1 MTHSLHERSHFVK
14 KGSNLFITNQ
24 TNGHIWQVNGI
35 FFGWCCNLF
44 REVFALCSET
54 HNNMQ
59 TNKTNDMKKIV
70 LLFAVMLGA
79 FAMNAQNEAKSD
91 TARFPLGEVEI
102 LVVSKP
108 DTSNTPSDS
117 LSGSID
123 TPDVPTK
130 NDLTHWGGL
139 DLGVNFLVNSDNKM
153 KYPANDEWIEL
164 DQAHSLSWRFNLFE
178 QKIRIVK
185 DYAGIITGV
194 SLVYNSYSFDKNVAL
209 FANSD
214 STFAVLDT
222 VSQYSKN
229 KLRAT
234 YLQVPLMLE
243 FNTSNDPERT
253 FHVAAGIIGGWKIG
267 SQYKQRFES
276 EGKEYKVK
284 VSDDYNLS
292 PLTLDATA
300 RIGYRNLTLFA
311 TYGLTS
317 LFKNDKGPE
326 VYPITVGLSLVP
338 FE

>member
-1 MTHSLHERSHFVK
+1 M
-14 KGSNLFITNQ
+14 
-24 TNGHIWQVNGI
+24 
-35 FFGWCCNLF
+35 F
-44 REVFALCSET
+44 RRHT
-54 HNNMQ
+54 NNMQ
-59 TNKTNDMKKIV
+59 TNKTNHMKKML
-70 LLFAVMLGA
+70 LLFSVMLGA

-108 DTSNTPSDS
+108 DTSTTPSPDT
-117 LSGSID
+117 LSIEEPEGPS
-123 TPDVPTK
+123 K

-139 DLGVNFLVNSDNKM
+139 DLGMNFLVNSDNKM

-164 DQAHSLSWRFNLFE
+164 DQAKSLSWRFNLLE
-178 QKIRIVK
+178 QKIRIAK

-194 SLVYNSYSFDKNVAL
+194 SLVYNSYSFNKNVAM
-209 FANSD
+209 FSNAD

-253 FHVAAGIIGGWKIG
+253 FHIAAGIIGGWKIG
-267 SQYKQRFES
+267 SQYKQKFDTD
-276 EGKEYKVK
+276 GKEYKVK
-284 VSDDYNLS
+284 VSDDFNLS

-317 LFKNDKGPE
+317 LFKEDKGPE
-326 VYPITVGLSLVP
+326 VYPVTVGLSLVP
-338 FE
+338 FK

>member
-1 MTHSLHERSHFVK
+1 
-14 KGSNLFITNQ
+14 
-24 TNGHIWQVNGI
+24 
-35 FFGWCCNLF
+35 
-44 REVFALCSET
+44 
-54 HNNMQ
+54 
-59 TNKTNDMKKIV
+59 MKKIA
-70 LLFAVMLGA
+70 LIFTVMLGA

-108 DTSNTPSDS
+108 DTTNDNSVDS
-117 LSGSID
+117 LSNVIEEPKGPS
-123 TPDVPTK
+123 K

-139 DLGVNFLVNSDNKM
+139 DLGVNFLVNSDNKL
-153 KYPANDEWIEL
+153 KYPTNDEWIEL
-164 DQAHSLSWRFNLFE
+164 DQSKSLSWRFNLFE
-178 QKIRIVK
+178 QKIRIAK

-209 FANSD
+209 FGNSD

-222 VSQYSKN
+222 VAQYSKN

-234 YLQVPLMLE
+234 YLQVPLLVE
-243 FNTSNDPERT
+243 FNTSNDPDRT

-276 EGKEYKVK
+276 DGKEYKVK

-317 LFKNDKGPE
+317 LFKDDKGPE
-326 VYPITVGLSLVP
+326 VYPVTVGLSLMP
-338 FE
+338 FK

>member
-1 MTHSLHERSHFVK
+1 MIRTH
-14 KGSNLFITNQ
+14 T
-24 TNGHIWQVNGI
+24 
-35 FFGWCCNLF
+35 
-44 REVFALCSET
+44 
-54 HNNMQ
+54 NNMQ
-59 TNKTNDMKKIV
+59 TNKTNYMKKIA
-70 LLFAVMLGA
+70 LIFTVMLGA

-108 DTSNTPSDS
+108 DTTNDNSVDS
-117 LSGSID
+117 LSNVIEEPEGPS
-123 TPDVPTK
+123 K

-164 DQAHSLSWRFNLFE
+164 DHGKSLSWRFNFVE
-178 QKIRIVK
+178 QKIRIAK

-194 SLVYNSYSFDKNVAL
+194 SLVYNSYTFDRNVAL
-209 FANSD
+209 YSNPD

-222 VSQYSKN
+222 VAQYSKN

-234 YLQVPLMLE
+234 YLQVPLLLE
-243 FNTSNDPERT
+243 FNTSGDPDKT
-253 FHVAAGIIGGWKIG
+253 FHLAAGIVGGVRIG
-267 SQYKQRFES
+267 SKYKQKFES
-276 EGKEYKVK
+276 DGKNYRAK

-317 LFKNDKGPE
+317 LFKDDKGPE
-326 VYPITVGLSLVP
+326 VYPVTVGLSLVP
-338 FE
+338 FR

>member
-1 MTHSLHERSHFVK
+1 MEFFLVGVVTFFERCSPYVQKTHKH
-14 KGSNLFITNQ
+14 
-24 TNGHIWQVNGI
+24 
-35 FFGWCCNLF
+35 
-44 REVFALCSET
+44 
-54 HNNMQ
+54 MQ
-59 TNKTNDMKKIV
+59 TNKTNHMKKIA
-70 LLFAVMLGA
+70 LIFTVMLGA

-108 DTSNTPSDS
+108 DTTNDNSVDS
-117 LSGSID
+117 LSNVIEEPKGPS
-123 TPDVPTK
+123 K

-139 DLGVNFLVNSDNKM
+139 DVGVNFLVNSDNKM

-164 DQAHSLSWRFNLFE
+164 DHRHSLSWRFNLFE

-209 FANSD
+209 FSNSD

-222 VSQYSKN
+222 VAQYSKN

-234 YLQVPLMLE
+234 YLQVPLLLE

-267 SQYKQRFES
+267 SQYKQKFES

-284 VSDDYNLS
+284 VSDDFNLS

-317 LFKNDKGPE
+317 LFKDDKGPE
-326 VYPITVGLSLVP
+326 VYPVTVGLSLVP
-338 FE
+338 FK

>member
-1 MTHSLHERSHFVK
+1 
-14 KGSNLFITNQ
+14 
-24 TNGHIWQVNGI
+24 
-35 FFGWCCNLF
+35 
-44 REVFALCSET
+44 
-54 HNNMQ
+54 MQ
-59 TNKTNDMKKIV
+59 TNKTNYMKKIA
-70 LLFAVMLGA
+70 LIFTVMLGA

-108 DTSNTPSDS
+108 DTTNDTSVDTLSNVIDEPDAPS
-117 LSGSID
+117 
-123 TPDVPTK
+123 K

-139 DLGVNFLVNSDNKM
+139 DLGMNFLVNSDNKM

-164 DQAHSLSWRFNLFE
+164 DQGHSLSWRFNLLE
-178 QKIRIVK
+178 QKIRLAK

-209 FANSD
+209 YSNSD

-222 VSQYSKN
+222 VAQYSKN

-317 LFKNDKGPE
+317 LFKDDKGPE
-326 VYPITVGLSLVP
+326 VYPVTVGLSLVP
-338 FE
+338 FR

>member
-1 MTHSLHERSHFVK
+1 MFRTH
-14 KGSNLFITNQ
+14 T
-24 TNGHIWQVNGI
+24 
-35 FFGWCCNLF
+35 
-44 REVFALCSET
+44 
-54 HNNMQ
+54 NNMQ
-59 TNKTNDMKKIV
+59 TNKTNHMKKIA
-70 LLFAVMLGA
+70 LIFTVMLGA

-108 DTSNTPSDS
+108 DTTNDNSVDS
-117 LSGSID
+117 LSNVIEV
-123 TPDVPTK
+123 PDAPSK

-164 DQAHSLSWRFNLFE
+164 DHSKSLSWRFNFIE

-209 FANSD
+209 FGNSD

-253 FHVAAGIIGGWKIG
+253 FHVAAGVIGGWKIG
-267 SQYKQRFES
+267 SQYKQKFEND
-276 EGKEYKVK
+276 GKEYKVK

-317 LFKNDKGPE
+317 LFKDYKGPE
-326 VYPITVGLSLVP
+326 VYPVTIGLSLVP
-338 FE
+338 FK

>member
-1 MTHSLHERSHFVK
+1 MDFFLVGVVTFFERCSPYVQKTHKH
-14 KGSNLFITNQ
+14 
-24 TNGHIWQVNGI
+24 
-35 FFGWCCNLF
+35 
-44 REVFALCSET
+44 
-54 HNNMQ
+54 MQ
-59 TNKTNDMKKIV
+59 TNKTNHMKKIA
-70 LLFAVMLGA
+70 LIFTVMLGA

-108 DTSNTPSDS
+108 DTTNDNSVDS
-117 LSGSID
+117 LSNVIEEPKGPS
-123 TPDVPTK
+123 K
-130 NDLTHWGGL
+130 YDLTHWGGL
-139 DLGVNFLVNSDNKM
+139 DVGVNFLVNSDNKM
-153 KYPANDEWIEL
+153 KYPVNDEWIEL
-164 DQAHSLSWRFNLFE
+164 DHRHSLSWRFNLFE

-194 SLVYNSYSFDKNVAL
+194 SLAYNSYSFDKNVAL
-209 FANSD
+209 FSNSD

-222 VSQYSKN
+222 VAQYSKN

-234 YLQVPLMLE
+234 YLQVPLLLE

-267 SQYKQRFES
+267 SQYKQKFES

-284 VSDDYNLS
+284 VSDDFNFS

-317 LFKNDKGPE
+317 LFKDDKGPE
-326 VYPITVGLSLVP
+326 VYPVTVGLSLVP
-338 FE
+338 FK

>member
-1 MTHSLHERSHFVK
+1 
-14 KGSNLFITNQ
+14 
-24 TNGHIWQVNGI
+24 
-35 FFGWCCNLF
+35 
-44 REVFALCSET
+44 
-54 HNNMQ
+54 
-59 TNKTNDMKKIV
+59 MKKIA
-70 LLFAVMLGA
+70 LIFTVMLGA

-108 DTSNTPSDS
+108 DTTNDNSVDS
-117 LSGSID
+117 LSNVIEEPKGPS
-123 TPDVPTK
+123 K
-130 NDLTHWGGL
+130 YDLTHWGGL
-139 DLGVNFLVNSDNKM
+139 DVGVNFLVNSDNKM
-153 KYPANDEWIEL
+153 RYPANDEWIEL
-164 DQAHSLSWRFNLFE
+164 DHGKSLSWRFNLFE

-194 SLVYNSYSFDKNVAL
+194 SLAYNSYSFDKNVAL
-209 FANSD
+209 FSNSD

-222 VSQYSKN
+222 VAQYSKN

-234 YLQVPLMLE
+234 YLQVPLLLE

-267 SQYKQRFES
+267 SQYKQKFES

-284 VSDDYNLS
+284 VSDDFNFS

-317 LFKNDKGPE
+317 LFKDDKGPE
-326 VYPITVGLSLVP
+326 VYPVTVGLSLVP
-338 FE
+338 FK

>member
-1 MTHSLHERSHFVK
+1 M
-14 KGSNLFITNQ
+14 
-24 TNGHIWQVNGI
+24 
-35 FFGWCCNLF
+35 
-44 REVFALCSET
+44 
-54 HNNMQ
+54 
-59 TNKTNDMKKIV
+59 V

-79 FAMNAQNEAKSD
+79 FTMNAQNEAKSD

-108 DTSNTPSDS
+108 DTTNDTSNDS
-117 LSGSID
+117 LKNVIEEPKKPS
-123 TPDVPTK
+123 K

-139 DLGVNFLVNSDNKM
+139 DLGMNFLVNSDNKM

-164 DQAHSLSWRFNLFE
+164 DQAHSLSWRFNLLE
-178 QKIRIVK
+178 QKIRIAK

-209 FANSD
+209 FSNAD

-222 VSQYSKN
+222 VAQYSKN

-234 YLQVPLMLE
+234 YLQVPLMVE
-243 FNTSNDPERT
+243 FNTSEDPERT
-253 FHVAAGIIGGWKIG
+253 FHIAAGIIGGWKIG
-267 SQYKQRFES
+267 SLYKQRFDTD
-276 EGKEYKVK
+276 GKEYKVK

-317 LFKNDKGPE
+317 LFKDDKGPE
-326 VYPITVGLSLVP
+326 VYPVTVGLSLMP
-338 FE
+338 FK

>member
-1 MTHSLHERSHFVK
+1 MK
-14 KGSNLFITNQ
+14 KGVSLLSQIRPL
-24 TNGHIWQVNGI
+24 VI
-35 FFGWCCNLF
+35 FGRRMEFFFEWCCNLF

-70 LLFAVMLGA
+70 LLFAVMIGA

-117 LSGSID
+117 LSSSID
-123 TPDVPTK
+123 APDVPTK

-222 VSQYSKN
+222 VTQYRKN
-229 KLRAT
+229 ELRAT

-300 RIGYRNLTLFA
+300 RVGYRNLTLFA

-326 VYPITVGLSLVP
+326 VYPVTIGLSLVP

>member
-1 MTHSLHERSHFVK
+1 
-14 KGSNLFITNQ
+14 
-24 TNGHIWQVNGI
+24 
-35 FFGWCCNLF
+35 
-44 REVFALCSET
+44 
-54 HNNMQ
+54 
-59 TNKTNDMKKIV
+59 MKKMV

-108 DTSNTPSDS
+108 DTTNDTSNDS
-117 LSGSID
+117 LKNVIEEPKKPS
-123 TPDVPTK
+123 K

-139 DLGVNFLVNSDNKM
+139 DLGMNFLVNSDNKM

-164 DQAHSLSWRFNLFE
+164 DQAHSLSWRFNLLE
-178 QKIRIVK
+178 QKIRIAK

-209 FANSD
+209 FSNAD

-222 VSQYSKN
+222 VAQYSKN

-234 YLQVPLMLE
+234 YLQVPLMVE
-243 FNTSNDPERT
+243 FNTSEDPERT
-253 FHVAAGIIGGWKIG
+253 FHIAAGIIGGWKIG
-267 SQYKQRFES
+267 SLYKQRFDTD
-276 EGKEYKVK
+276 GKEYKVK

-317 LFKNDKGPE
+317 LFKDDKGPE
-326 VYPITVGLSLVP
+326 VYPVTVGLSLMP
-338 FE
+338 FK